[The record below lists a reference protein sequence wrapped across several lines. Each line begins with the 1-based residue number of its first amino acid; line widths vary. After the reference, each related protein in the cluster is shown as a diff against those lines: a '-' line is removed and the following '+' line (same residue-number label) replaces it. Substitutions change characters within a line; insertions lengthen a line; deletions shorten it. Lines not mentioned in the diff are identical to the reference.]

1 MVRTALL
8 FVLGA
13 IVLAGCGDGQPA
25 RVRLLIP
32 RNTVAAYLPIEY
44 WLWDEWSRPLV
55 RLPEGEVIRLPAQF
69 WNQTPWSEPELFPS
83 QEECLRR
90 RAEILAAFG
99 PEEPV
104 RWRLG
109 HSRCVR
115 AP

>member
-83 QEECLRR
+83 QEACLRR
-90 RAEILAAFG
+90 RAEIVAAFG

-115 AP
+115 AS